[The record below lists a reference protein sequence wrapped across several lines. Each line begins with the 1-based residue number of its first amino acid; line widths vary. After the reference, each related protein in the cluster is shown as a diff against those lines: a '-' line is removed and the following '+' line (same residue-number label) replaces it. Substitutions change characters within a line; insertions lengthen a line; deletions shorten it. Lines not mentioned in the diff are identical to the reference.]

1 MEPVMGRK
9 THEPG
14 RVLDVSDHCFPDL
27 NNLLKLHIDIIKP
40 FKQSRFLGI
49 NFLTL
54 TLDDNLAL
62 ETCKSAQDQYEIPV
76 TDLVRFGGT
85 ELINVIETAMDSWN

>member
-1 MEPVMGRK
+1 M
-9 THEPG
+9 
-14 RVLDVSDHCFPDL
+14 
-27 NNLLKLHIDIIKP
+27 
-40 FKQSRFLGI
+40 

-54 TLDDNLAL
+54 KLDDNLAL

-76 TDLVRFGGT
+76 TDLVRFSGK

>member
-1 MEPVMGRK
+1 MN
-9 THEPG
+9 
-14 RVLDVSDHCFPDL
+14 D
-27 NNLLKLHIDIIKP
+27 LLKLHIDIIKP

-54 TLDDNLAL
+54 KLDDNLAL

-76 TDLVRFGGT
+76 IDLVRFGGT